1 MNSALPLYTEPLCEA
16 RKSATNNPLVQ
27 RGSQFSLTL
36 DIPPQNPAP
45 GARGVPLLATITD
58 SGSAKVL
65 LEVLQPGIGGYSQ
78 VWRAVPRG
86 APETSLV
93 MKIIQPSLCYFP
105 LPDEDWMGDNHRPEH
120 LARHEAWVYQAFA
133 SKQGS
138 LIPYFFGLH
147 TIKTPSEEWAWVLVL
162 EFIPGD
168 TLKAD
173 AERKSIRL
181 IQEFCTLGIDSVKEM
196 ARSLATRRCAEP
208 CQLHSHWHR

>member
-1 MNSALPLYTEPLCEA
+1 DPHNTHAIYESLCEA
-16 RKSATNNPLVQ
+16 RKSARNNPLTC
-27 RGSQFSLTL
+27 GSQFSLTL

-45 GARGVPLLATITD
+45 SARSVPLLATTSD
-58 SGSAKVL
+58 SGTAKVL
-65 LEVLQPGIGGYSQ
+65 LELREVLQSGIGGYSQ
-78 VWRAVPRG
+78 VWRAVPLG

-93 MKIIQPSLCYFP
+93 MKIIQPSLCHFP

-168 TLKAD
+168 TLEAA
-173 AERKSIRL
+173 AE
-181 IQEFCTLGIDSVKEM
+181 
-196 ARSLATRRCAEP
+196 
-208 CQLHSHWHR
+208 